1 MDRDTVFR
9 MMRHLLSPVVTKAV
23 AAAVVGCTL
32 LILPTQ
38 ARAQDPAPP
47 PPAATAASTGALGQG
62 FGEPG
67 QFVISGEMNAGF
79 TKVNHAGWVLSVRPA
94 ADYFIVPS
102 ISIGAALG
110 FAIGNDDAK
119 GFEVGARAG
128 YNLNVTENVGVW
140 PIVGISY
147 NKVSAANNFSAS
159 STYGNL
165 YLPILYHI
173 VPHVFAGIGP
183 FYNLHIAGDGDH
195 SYGFRSTVGGWF

>member
-1 MDRDTVFR
+1 M
-9 MMRHLLSPVVTKAV
+9 VTKAV
-23 AAAVVGCTL
+23 AASVVGCAL
-32 LILPTQ
+32 LGFVSTQ
-38 ARAQDPAPP
+38 ARAQDPAP
-47 PPAATAASTGALGQG
+47 AATPAPAMAGALGQG
-62 FGEPG
+62 FGEQG

-79 TKVNHAGWVLSVRPA
+79 TKVNHAGWVLGVKPA

-128 YNLNVTENVGVW
+128 YNLNVTENIGVW
-140 PIVGISY
+140 PIVGVSY
-147 NKVSAANNFSAS
+147 NKVTGANNSGFS

-165 YLPILYHI
+165 YLPLLYHI

-183 FYNLHIAGDGDH
+183 FYNLKIAGDGEH

>member
-9 MMRHLLSPVVTKAV
+9 MVRHFLSPVVTKAV
-23 AAAVVGCTL
+23 AASVVGCAL
-32 LILPTQ
+32 LFLPTR
-38 ARAQDPAPP
+38 ARAQDPAP
-47 PPAATAASTGALGQG
+47 AATPAPAMAGALGQG
-62 FGEPG
+62 FGEQG

-79 TKVNHAGWVLSVRPA
+79 TKVNHAGWVLSVKPA
-94 ADYFIVPS
+94 ADYFIVPN

-110 FAIGNDDAK
+110 FAIGNDDQK

-147 NKVSAANNFSAS
+147 NKVSAPNDNGFS

-183 FYNLHIAGDGDH
+183 FYNLKIAGDGDH

>member
-9 MMRHLLSPVVTKAV
+9 MVRHFLSPVVTKAV
-23 AAAVVGCTL
+23 AASVVGCAL

-38 ARAQDPAPP
+38 ARAQDPAP
-47 PPAATAASTGALGQG
+47 AATPAPAMAGALGQG
-62 FGEPG
+62 FGEQG

-79 TKVNHAGWVLSVRPA
+79 TKVNHGGWVLGVKPA
-94 ADYFIVPS
+94 ADYFIVPN

-128 YNLNVTENVGVW
+128 YNLNVTENIGVW

-147 NKVSAANNFSAS
+147 NKVTAANNFSSS